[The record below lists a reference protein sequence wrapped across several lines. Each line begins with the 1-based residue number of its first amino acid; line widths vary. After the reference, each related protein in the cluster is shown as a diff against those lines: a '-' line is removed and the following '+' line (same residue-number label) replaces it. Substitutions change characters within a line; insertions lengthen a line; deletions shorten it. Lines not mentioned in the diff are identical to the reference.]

1 MSIMAVEP
9 KNTMLHYF
17 SLAFLY
23 IVIYVGAL
31 SKCLNCLTNR
41 EKQIVFFGFQM
52 VTGSGML
59 AIRFSVQRVASNSVN
74 VRRCRHSSNNQKTH

>member
-1 MSIMAVEP
+1 MTVVEM
-9 KNTMLHYF
+9 KITMFHYF

-23 IVIYVGAL
+23 IVIYVDVL
-31 SKCLNCLTNR
+31 FKCLNCLTNR
-41 EKQIVFFGFQM
+41 ERQIVFVGFQM

-59 AIRFSVQRVASNSVN
+59 GIRFSVQRVASNSVN